1 MAEAR
6 VQSMLRQIQTEG
18 QKKVDEIREKSKN
31 EFDEEKKKLVE
42 EQKNI
47 ISKSHKNRMD
57 KITRDTAIQKSM
69 AINKQRLEKIKAR
82 QGMIAKLSENVREKL
97 AKDLKDEGQSKPFV
111 TKLITQG
118 LLMLLETNVT
128 VKCRKQDLNM
138 VSSIVNKATEE
149 YTAVIKEQTGAS
161 KQCKVD
167 VDKNNFLPETSLG
180 GVILSCHDGNIT
192 VDNTIDV
199 RLKLVMEQDKP
210 AIRRL
215 LFPASRSA
223 S

>member
-1 MAEAR
+1 MGA
-6 VQSMLRQIQTEG
+6 S
-18 QKKVDEIREKSKN
+18 
-31 EFDEEKKKLVE
+31 EFEEEKLKLVT
-42 EQKNI
+42 EQKNNI
-47 ISKSHKNRMD
+47 AKHHKSRMD

-82 QGMIAKLSENVREKL
+82 QGVITKLSEDVRQKL

-118 LLMLLETNVT
+118 LLMLLETNVA

-138 VSSIVNKATEE
+138 VTSIVNKAAED

-161 KQCKVD
+161 KQCKVE
-167 VDKNNFLPETSLG
+167 VDKNNFLPETCLG
-180 GVILSCHDGNIT
+180 GIILSCHGGNIT
-192 VDNTIDV
+192 IDNTIDV

-215 LFPASRSA
+215 LFPQSRS